1 MTTIAINPMVVSVSP
16 SADATITRIQPTM
29 HGGGGGIK
37 KVIAVVAA
45 VAIPI
50 AAPTIAASIGLSGAI
65 GAAIGT
71 SAAAG
76 VAGAT
81 IGSAI
86 VGAGL
91 GAISAKVTGQDVRR
105 GAIMGG
111 LSGGIAGYFRGAP
124 QTQTTSS
131 GALSEGQ
138 SSLTGMEGGTS
149 ATGTSQL
156 GSQASGNIGPGD
168 PTTFNAETLAE
179 ATAGGDQSLIQ
190 ASYST
195 QGQNLGAQ
203 LSNTTNPNL
212 VQTNLGGAQNLAQG
226 GANLQGAVAGSQTAP
241 TALSQLGP
249 NASFGEKFVA
259 TMKDSGSAL
268 ASKFTDPE
276 ALANVT
282 MQAGG
287 QLLGTVL
294 APDPEMPPEQREML
308 EMRKQELAELKERDE
323 AAFNAQMDAAKQYL
337 QQAKQYDPTYMAFQA
352 ANKEAIDQQR
362 KLREQYR
369 RAALGRGRDISE
381 AEKRR
386 MSLDS
391 ARQVSSEYDR
401 GFQQGLSAQN
411 KVTQAGLSAIPN
423 SAQFANYTN
432 ALRNLQSDEGRL
444 AEYYAGKSS
453 NAAKNISDLF
463 SNFNTETGTGV
474 QYQRRGGQAPKAPTK
489 KKSGLPDSG
498 IEKKGGLI
506 TPEDMEEFYKPDQ
519 QYMV

>member
-16 SADATITRIQPTM
+16 SADATISRIQPTM

-71 SAAAG
+71 SA
-76 VAGAT
+76 VAGTIGAT
-81 IGSAI
+81 VGSAI

-124 QTQTTSS
+124 QPQATSGS
-131 GALSEGQ
+131 GVSPTAAGEAGQLGTDLS
-138 SSLTGMEGGTS
+138 S
-149 ATGTSQL
+149 
-156 GSQASGNIGPGD
+156 GSQAVGNIGPGD
-168 PTTFNAETLAE
+168 PTTFNADTLAD
-179 ATAGGDQSLIQ
+179 AAAGGDQSLIQ

-203 LSNTTNPNL
+203 LSNTGGVTNAS
-212 VQTNLGGAQNLAQG
+212 LGGAQNLAQG
-226 GANLQGAVAGSQTAP
+226 GANLAQQGAAAGTQTAP

-249 NASFGEKFVA
+249 NASFSEKFVA

-268 ASKFTDPE
+268 ANKFTDPE

-287 QLLGTVL
+287 QLLGTAL

-308 EMRKQELAELKERDE
+308 EMRKQELAELKQKDE

-391 ARQVSSEYDR
+391 ARQVSSRYDQ
-401 GFQQGLSAQN
+401 GFQQGLTAQN
-411 KVTQAGLSAIPN
+411 RATQAGLSAIPN

-432 ALRNLQSDEGRL
+432 ALRGLQKDQGDL
-444 AEYYAGKSS
+444 AEYYASKSAG
-453 NAAKNISDLF
+453 AAKNISDLF

-474 QYQRRGGQAPKAPTK
+474 QYQRRGGQAPKAPV

-498 IEKKGGLI
+498 IDKKGGLTLPDEDENV
-506 TPEDMEEFYKPDQ
+506 TPFYQPGQ
-519 QYMV
+519 QYGI

>member
-1 MTTIAINPMVVSVSP
+1 
-16 SADATITRIQPTM
+16 M

-71 SAAAG
+71 SA
-76 VAGAT
+76 VAGTIGAT
-81 IGSAI
+81 VGSAI

-91 GAISAKVTGQDVRR
+91 GAISAKVTGQDVKR

-124 QTQTTSS
+124 QTQATSGS
-131 GALSEGQ
+131 GVSPTAAGEG
-138 SSLTGMEGGTS
+138 
-149 ATGTSQL
+149 SQL
-156 GSQASGNIGPGD
+156 GTDLSSSSQQFGNIGPGD
-168 PTTFNAETLAE
+168 PTTFGPDAVNQPQTLTNLNAGT
-179 ATAGGDQSLIQ
+179 TGGDV
-190 ASYST
+190 AS
-195 QGQNLGAQ
+195 Q
-203 LSNTTNPNL
+203 LSNTTNPNII
-212 VQTNLGGAQNLAQG
+212 QTSAGGAGNVAQGAQNLAQG
-226 GANLQGAVAGSQTAP
+226 GANLQGAVTGTQAAP

-249 NASFGEKFVA
+249 NASIGEKFVA

-268 ASKFTDPE
+268 VNKFTDPE

-287 QLLGTVL
+287 QLLGTAL
-294 APDPEMPPEQREML
+294 APDPEMPPEQRELL
-308 EMRKQELAELKERDE
+308 EMRKQELAELKQKDE

-369 RAALGRGRDISE
+369 RAALSGGRDISE

-432 ALRNLQSDEGRL
+432 ALRTLQSDEGRL
-444 AEYYAGKSS
+444 AEYYAGKSQG
-453 NAAKNISDLF
+453 AAKNISDLF

-474 QYQRRGGQAPKAPTK
+474 QYQRRGGQAPKAPVTK
-489 KKSGLPDSG
+489 GGLPDSG
-498 IEKKGGLI
+498 IEKKGGLTLPDEDENV
-506 TPEDMEEFYKPDQ
+506 TPFYQPGQ
-519 QYMV
+519 SYAI